1 MSIQILIKSKIKGK
15 RKKYKSLE
23 EMPDDLRQAIERTM
37 TTSDLGTQTN
47 TESTIVVNGKSY
59 NNIEEMPPDI
69 RVLYAKAIKA
79 LRKGKMTHDP
89 ASLAGEGMSSSN
101 MHTKSLS
108 YAGPGSIEPQSTFSS
123 LPRWL
128 IIGVVLFAAF
138 MGLYVI
144 IYAVG

>member
-1 MSIQILIKSKIKGK
+1 MAIQIVIKKKIKGK

-23 EMPDDLRQAIERTM
+23 EMPDDLRQAFERTM
-37 TTSDLGTQTN
+37 TNTDPETQTD
-47 TESTIVVNGKSY
+47 TESTIVINGKEY

-69 RVLYAKAIKA
+69 RVIYEKVIKS

-89 ASLAGEGMSSSN
+89 ISLASEGMSSRN
-101 MHTKSLS
+101 VHNKSIS
-108 YAGPGSIEPQSTFSS
+108 YAGPGSIEPQSSFSS

-128 IIGVVLFAAF
+128 IIGVVLLAIF

-144 IYAVG
+144 IHAVG